1 MRGEKKISKHRFLRS
16 LLFIVIAACTVG
28 IAILLPLCLGKFV
41 KSSDFSKFLASQ
53 AAKALEAEGKLE
65 AIHWDGS
72 SAASESLILTG
83 LESSALERLEA
94 RALRAEWNWR
104 SLFQGAWKIENIE
117 VQELSAT
124 FRQKKGMESGEKK
137 PAEHKRLDS
146 EPSPAGNPQIP
157 AFIAAWLPSRFEF
170 GRFDIHKAD
179 LDFGTIKTRRN
190 SLSISPVENGH
201 HIEARGGSLF
211 IPGMPPLT
219 LAQCRMREREGT
231 YSLDDSRAFVTG
243 GGSIVASGSFG
254 KNTRLNLIWEGV
266 PASLLSGPRLGEY
279 LDGISEGQA
288 ALDAKGNWRGSLSI
302 TDARIHNL
310 PRMRTIASLLR
321 NPSWVNPAIQTLSTD
336 FEWSGGNLTLTNLL
350 VESAG
355 LARIEGFLRVGAGGD
370 LSGELQLGLDLKT
383 LRQLPGARET
393 VFTTARNG
401 WYWSPVQIGGT
412 LSAPSEDLSSRL
424 ATSIAG
430 TILLNES
437 GKAIDAVPS
446 TAIDTA
452 KDLINIFAPLLP

>member
-1 MRGEKKISKHRFLRS
+1 LP
-16 LLFIVIAACTVG
+16 FICFAVCAVG
-28 IAILLPLCLGKFV
+28 LAILLPLWLGNFV

-53 AAKALEAEGKLE
+53 AGAALEAEAKLK
-65 AIHWDGS
+65 ALHWDGS
-72 SAASESLILTG
+72 SAASESLILIG

-94 RALRAEWNWR
+94 KALRAEWNWR

-124 FRQKKGMESGEKK
+124 FKVKEVAESGEKK
-137 PAEHKRLDS
+137 LSEDERFAS
-146 EPSPAGNPQIP
+146 EPPPAGNPQIP
-157 AFIAAWLPSRFEF
+157 AFFARWLPSRFEF

-179 LDFGTIKTRRN
+179 LDFGKIKTRRN

-201 HIEARGGSLF
+201 NIEARGGSLF

-266 PASLLSGPRLGEY
+266 PASLLPVPRLVEY
-279 LDGISEGQA
+279 LDGISQGQA
-288 ALDAKGNWRGSLSI
+288 ALDGKGDWRGSLSI
-302 TDARIHNL
+302 PGARIHNL
-310 PRMRTIASLLR
+310 PGMKSIALFLR
-321 NPSWVNPAIQTLSTD
+321 NPSWVNAAIQTLSAD
-336 FEWSGGNLTLTNLL
+336 FEWSGGTLTLTNLV
-350 VESAG
+350 VESSG
-355 LARIEGFLRVGAGGD
+355 LARIEGSLRIGAGGD
-370 LSGELQLGLDLKT
+370 LSGELQLGLDQT
-383 LRQLPGARET
+383 ALRQLPGARET

-401 WYWSPVQIGGT
+401 WYWSPVQLGGT

-430 TILLNES
+430 AVLLKES

-446 TAIDTA
+446 KAIDTA
-452 KDLINIFAPLLP
+452 KDIINIFAPLFP